1 MIPFHARAWLL
12 PALLAVAAVA
22 LVPRPAAAAE
32 RRWPT
37 DILRETFGYTAETP
51 SDVPWA
57 ELVQG
62 CQKRDC
68 IPSID
73 APRFVRAAEAR
84 DLAPDDLVL
93 GVVRGGAARAYPAW
107 ILDRHEI
114 VNDRFGDEPVAVTW
128 CPLCG
133 SGLAFL
139 SRLNGEPVA
148 LGVSG
153 LLRESDLVFYDRK
166 TNSLWQQV
174 TGTAF
179 TGPVRGQ
186 RLEPIPIAV
195 TEWRRWREAHP
206 ETEVLASDSVRDPK
220 PAYGDYTS
228 SERIL
233 FPVSRTS
240 RALHPKS
247 VVWGIEVGGGSIA
260 VPEERLAAGTLVTA
274 EVGGQRLEISRRA
287 DGSVRA
293 ARADGVELVAHRM
306 FWFAWYTFHP
316 ETRLLTGKEK
326 P

>member
-1 MIPFHARAWLL
+1 MIQFHPRACLVS
-12 PALLAVAAVA
+12 AILAVS
-22 LVPRPAAAAE
+22 LVPRPSTAAE

-37 DILRETFGYTAETP
+37 DILRETFGYTAQTP
-51 SDVPWA
+51 SDVSWA

-62 CQKRDC
+62 CPERDC

-73 APRFVRAAEAR
+73 TPRFVRASEAA
-84 DLAPDDLVL
+84 DLAADDLVL

-114 VNDRFGDEPVAVTW
+114 VNDRFGDEPIAVTW

-133 SGLAFL
+133 SGLAFVR
-139 SRLNGEPVA
+139 RLGGETVE

-166 TNSLWQQV
+166 TKSLWQQV

-179 TGPVRGQ
+179 AGPARGQ

-195 TEWRRWREAHP
+195 TEWRRWRAAHP
-206 ETEVLASDSVRDPK
+206 ETEVLASDGVRGPK

-228 SERIL
+228 SERLL
-233 FPVSRTS
+233 FPVSRKS
-240 RALHPKS
+240 RALHPKT
-247 VVWGIEVGGGSIA
+247 VVWGIEVAGGSLA
-260 VPEERLAAGTLVTA
+260 MTEERLAAGSPVA
-274 EVGGQRLEISRRA
+274 VEVEGRRLEVSRRP

-293 ARADGVELVAHRM
+293 AREDGVELVAHRM

-316 ETRLLTGKEK
+316 DTQILAAEEK